1 MRSWGLAEAYELSAL
16 EARQKIKDGTL
27 TSERLMQSCLERI
40 NLRAIKRYQSILK
53 ITTKLSLRQKPNLG
67 ANIHWLRHHYA
78 KMIRNQNSSENTG
91 FQLQHATNADI
102 LILKY

>member
-1 MRSWGLAEAYELSAL
+1 
-16 EARQKIKDGTL
+16 
-27 TSERLMQSCLERI
+27 
-40 NLRAIKRYQSILK
+40 
-53 ITTKLSLRQKPNLG
+53 TKLAVRQKPNLG

>member
-1 MRSWGLAEAYELSAL
+1 MLQIISWFSHDLLMFFL
-16 EARQKIKDGTL
+16 VDTMQKK
-27 TSERLMQSCLERI
+27 
-40 NLRAIKRYQSILK
+40 
-53 ITTKLSLRQKPNLG
+53 TTKLIVRQKPNLG